1 MSAVKHLRTRRW
13 NRREYARLIEH
24 GFLDEDD
31 PIELV
36 DGLLLV
42 KEPQYTPHATAVM
55 LTADALRTAFGP
67 GWSVRMQLPMALD
80 DRSEP
85 EPDVCVVPGSPR
97 DYLQTHPTD
106 AALVVEVAA
115 SGLWIARGRKAA
127 MYARAGIADYWI
139 LNLAD
144 RVLEVHREP
153 FHLPGTRRG
162 GSYRAIQ
169 SVGSSDTVSPLAVP
183 SARVAIADLLP

>member
-1 MSAVKHLRTRRW
+1 VSAVERLRTRRW
-13 NRREYARLIEH
+13 NRVEYGRLIEH
-24 GFLDEDD
+24 RFLDEDD

-55 LTADALRTAFGP
+55 LVTEALRTAFGP
-67 GWSVRMQLPMALD
+67 GWCVRPQLPLALD

-97 DYLQTHPTD
+97 DYLGDHPTG

-115 SGLWIARGRKAA
+115 SGLAIARGRKAT
-127 MYARAGIADYWI
+127 MYARSGIADYWI
-139 LNLAD
+139 LNLVH

-153 FHLPGTRRG
+153 VHLRGTRRG
-162 GSYRAIQ
+162 WRYRRVH
-169 SVGSSDTVSPLAVP
+169 SVGADDTVIPLALP
-183 SARVAIADLLP
+183 AARIAIADLLP

>member
-1 MSAVKHLRTRRW
+1 MLRAEPVRTRRW
-13 NRREYARLIEH
+13 TRVEYGRLIEH

-55 LTADALRTAFGP
+55 LVTEALRLAFGP
-67 GWSVRMQLPMALD
+67 GWCVRPQLPMALD

-85 EPDVCVVPGSPR
+85 EPDACVVPGSAR
-97 DYLQTHPTD
+97 DYLQTHPTG
-106 AALVVEVAA
+106 AALVVEVAF
-115 SGLWIARGRKAA
+115 SGLAIARGRKAA
-127 MYARAGIADYWI
+127 MYARNGITDYWI
-139 LNLAD
+139 LNLVD

-153 FHLPGTRRG
+153 VRLRGTRRPWG
-162 GSYRAIQ
+162 YRAIH
-169 SVGSSDTVSPLAVP
+169 SVGPDDAVSPLALP
-183 SARVAIADLLP
+183 SARVAVADLLP